1 MASPVKNQRR
11 GGALL
16 SPQTILENAV
26 AYPMFSASLAPGMAI
41 ASAATS
47 VAESIPTSVD
57 HRYALGRPRDQGN
70 QPSCV
75 GFASA
80 AIMEY
85 YAYKLYGRN
94 IEFSA
99 QFIYNCRTTDGEGMF
114 PSEAMNGLYNWGCAL
129 ESTYP
134 YGKNKSQKYR
144 DMPANVKGEASQWRS
159 GQPNILRDVASVK
172 SAVANNGPCIMAFT
186 CYNEGRY
193 PWRKE
198 SGDKTEI
205 YGHCLAIVGYD
216 STGFILRNSW
226 GTDWADGGYTR
237 MDFSEWTLNFE
248 TWTVPDAP
256 DTHPRDSPPPLA
268 QPKKEKKG
276 CCEVM

>member
-1 MASPVKNQRR
+1 MALPVKNQRR

-16 SPQTILENAV
+16 SPQN
-26 AYPMFSASLAPGMAI
+26 AI
-41 ASAATS
+41 ASLLSPGNGLSAAVETLP
-47 VAESIPTSVD
+47 ISVD
-57 HRYALGRPRDQGN
+57 YRPSLGKPRDQGN
-70 QPSCV
+70 QSSCV

-80 AIMEY
+80 AILEY
-85 YAYKLYGRN
+85 YAYRLYDPGSLRGP
-94 IEFSA
+94 EFSA
-99 QFIYNCRTTDGEGMF
+99 QFIYNCRTTDGDGMF
-114 PSEAMNGLYNWGCAL
+114 PSEAMNGIHNWGCAL
-129 ESTYP
+129 ERSYP

-144 DMPANVKGEASQWRS
+144 DMPAAIKTEALQWRS

-193 PWRKE
+193 PWRKGV
-198 SGDKTEI
+198 GDSTEI

-216 STGFILRNSW
+216 ATGFILRNSW

-237 MDFSEWTLNFE
+237 MDFSEWVLNFE
-248 TWTVPDAP
+248 TWTIPDAFDP
-256 DTHPRDSPPPLA
+256 ARPHPLPPRVG
-268 QPKKEKKG
+268 PKKEKKG